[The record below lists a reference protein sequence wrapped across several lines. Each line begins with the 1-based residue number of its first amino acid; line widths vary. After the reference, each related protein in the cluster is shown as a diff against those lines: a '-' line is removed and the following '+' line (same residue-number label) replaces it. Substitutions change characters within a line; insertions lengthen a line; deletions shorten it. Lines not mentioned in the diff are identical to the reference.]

1 MEDTIKN
8 KNLHN
13 SAMILLSKDAGFY
26 NTCKTEKSKLF
37 ACKRLKSDSGLSLR
51 ECKDIIDY
59 FFDNPVK
66 IDRYEKLKQLSKVS
80 LVDKLLASIED
91 IELEKLK
98 SVLLKLD
105 VDILLTIDELIES
118 IENVDLKNL

>member
-8 KNLHN
+8 KSLHTLV
-13 SAMILLSKDAGFY
+13 MMLLSKDAEFY
-26 NTCKTEKSKLF
+26 NTCKIAKSKIF
-37 ACKRLKSDSGLSLR
+37 ACKRLKSQSGLSLS

-66 IDRYEKLKQLSKVS
+66 IDRYEKLRQLAKGS
-80 LVDKLLASIED
+80 LVDKILASIQD

-105 VDILLTIDELIES
+105 VDILLNIDELIENIDS
-118 IENVDLKNL
+118 